1 MNRRKLC
8 LVLMWMLT
16 LAWTALLFGF
26 SGQDARDSAD
36 LSMKLTAFILNLFPN
51 LNIEFDALHHIVR
64 KTAHFG
70 IFAVE
75 GALLFAALKY
85 SGVPAKRAFLF
96 CLPVCAALAGL
107 NEYHQSF
114 AEGRHPSA
122 MDACIDTAG
131 SIAGIALSA
140 LIAALLRRKNAKLS

>member
-1 MNRRKLC
+1 
-8 LVLMWMLT
+8 MLT
-16 LAWTALLFGF
+16 LAWTAVLFDF

-36 LSMKLTAFILNLFPN
+36 LSMKLTTFIMNLFPN
-51 LNIEFDALHHIVR
+51 LNIEFDTLHHIVR

-70 IFAVE
+70 IFSVE
-75 GALLFAALKY
+75 GFLLFASLKY
-85 SGVPAKRAFLF
+85 SGVPAKRAVFI

-114 AEGRHPSA
+114 AEGRYPSA

-140 LIAALLRRKNAKLS
+140 LIAAHLRRKNAKLS

>member
-1 MNRRKLC
+1 MNRRKFC
-8 LVLMWMLT
+8 LVLIWMLT

-36 LSMKLTAFILNLFPN
+36 LSMKLTAFIMNIFPGWE
-51 LNIEFDALHHIVR
+51 IEFDTLHHIVR

-75 GALLFAALKY
+75 GCLLFSALKY
-85 SGVPAKRAFLF
+85 SGLPAKKAVLF
-96 CLPVCAALAGL
+96 CLPVCAVLAGL

-114 AEGRHPSA
+114 AEGRYPSVA
-122 MDACIDTAG
+122 DACIDTAG
-131 SIAGIALSA
+131 SVAGITFGALF
-140 LIAALLRRKNAKLS
+140 ITLLRRKNAKGS